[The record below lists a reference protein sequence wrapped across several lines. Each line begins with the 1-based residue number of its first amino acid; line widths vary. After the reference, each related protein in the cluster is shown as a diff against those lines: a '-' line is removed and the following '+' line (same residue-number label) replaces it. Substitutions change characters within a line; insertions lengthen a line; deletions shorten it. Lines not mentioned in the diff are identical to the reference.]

1 MMKRKKRRSEAV
13 PALVMIGPVTLW
25 LIAFVAVPLLYV
37 VFMTFCSLDNNYNLV
52 FSFTLDNYRR
62 LFNPDYVQIYG
73 QSLIIAFA
81 TTVLCILIG
90 YPFAFLIARTFTK
103 KKAMLYMLVI
113 IPFWTNSLI
122 RIYGWR
128 TFLGT
133 NGWLNNVLTG
143 LGSGSEPVQFL

>member
-73 QSLIIAFA
+73 QSLIC
-81 TTVLCILIG
+81 L
-90 YPFAFLIARTFTK
+90 
-103 KKAMLYMLVI
+103 LYTS
-113 IPFWTNSLI
+113 PSP
-122 RIYGWR
+122 RD
-128 TFLGT
+128 
-133 NGWLNNVLTG
+133 
-143 LGSGSEPVQFL
+143 

>member
-73 QSLIIAFA
+73 LCDHGAVHTDRLSLRFSDCQDFYKEKGDAVYA
-81 TTVLCILIG
+81 G
-90 YPFAFLIARTFTK
+90 YHPLLDQLPDPYLRMADVPGDQRMA
-103 KKAMLYMLVI
+103 
-113 IPFWTNSLI
+113 
-122 RIYGWR
+122 
-128 TFLGT
+128 
-133 NGWLNNVLTG
+133 
-143 LGSGSEPVQFL
+143 Q

>member
-103 KKAMLYMLVI
+103 GDAVYAGYHPLLDQLPDPYLRMEDVPGDQWMAQQCAD
-113 IPFWTNSLI
+113 
-122 RIYGWR
+122 R
-128 TFLGT
+128 
-133 NGWLNNVLTG
+133 
-143 LGSGSEPVQFL
+143 SGHCQ